1 MRSLVV
7 LGGADGAITTL
18 QAARRVGLRT
28 ICVDLRADAP
38 AIPYADEFL
47 NLSTRDIDRMAA
59 VLSTRDDVAGVV
71 SPASDVNLP
80 AQFALAERL
89 GLPSGL
95 SPDALKASVDKG
107 FFRDTCDRLGM
118 PGPRFVQGTP
128 AEVRAAASR
137 LTYPVIVKPTDS
149 SGGRGISVCHS
160 PAELDQAVDEAV
172 GPSAAGIVIIE
183 EYLAGD
189 HYAAEAIVADGNI
202 VLFALG
208 SRTLTAAPHF
218 VTLQHQM
225 PSPPELTDS
234 VRAMLDQAC
243 TELGYRWG
251 SLNADVLVT
260 ADGDIVLIELGA
272 RLGGNGS
279 AELLGLVHGLDVTET
294 FVRMAVGET
303 VELRTGTGA
312 HALFRAF
319 GVDRPG
325 KLVALLGAEEIRA
338 LPEVVELVV
347 AASPGEHVEPY
358 HRAGAKIAY
367 VVLAA
372 ADPERLHSTL
382 ACVQSLL
389 YAQVAEAL

>member
-1 MRSLVV
+1 MSTLVV

-28 ICVDLRADAP
+28 VCVDMRADAP

-47 NLSTRDIDRMAA
+47 NISTRDVDRLAA
-59 VLSTRDDVAGVV
+59 VLSARDDIAGVV

-80 AQFALAERL
+80 AQYALTERL

-95 SPDALKASVDKG
+95 SRNALKASVDKG
-107 FFRDTCDRLGM
+107 FFRDTCDQLGM

-128 AEVRAAASR
+128 AEVKAATGLA
-137 LTYPVIVKPTDS
+137 YPLIVKPTDS

-160 PAELDQAVDEAV
+160 PADLDAAVDEAV
-172 GPSAAGIVIIE
+172 GPSATGIVIAE

-189 HYAAEAIVADGNI
+189 HYAAEAIVADGKI

-208 SRTLTAAPHF
+208 SRMLTPAPHF

-225 PSPPELTDS
+225 PSAPELTAT
-234 VRAMLDQAC
+234 VRAMLDEAC
-243 TELGYRWG
+243 TALGYRWG

-260 ADGDIVLIELGA
+260 PDGDVVLIELGA

-279 AELLGLVHGLDVTET
+279 AELLGLVHGIDVTET
-294 FVRMAVGET
+294 FVRMSVGET
-303 VELRTGTGA
+303 VELQAKAGA

-325 KLVALLGAEEIRA
+325 KLVALHGMEEIRA
-338 LPEVVELVV
+338 LPEVVELVL

-358 HRAGAKIAY
+358 HQAGAKIGY
-367 VVLAA
+367 VVLSA
-372 ADPERLHSTL
+372 ADTDRLHTAL
-382 ACVQSLL
+382 HLVQSLL
-389 YAQVAEAL
+389 YAQVTEVP